1 MDLADQLLLV
11 EEFDVIHGLLAELIS
26 LLVSDDEVRLFLCLV
41 RVMQTKELDDLRVG
55 EWHGLSLELS
65 GLSLLHF
72 WLGYDK
78 VSL

>member
-11 EEFDVIHGLLAELIS
+11 EEFDVVHRLLAELVA
-26 LLVSDDEVRLFLCLV
+26 LLVTNHEVWLLLGLV

-72 WLGYDK
+72 WLGDDK